1 MEEGCY
7 FWEFDILKSECRN
20 SHVRIGCSL
29 LYADLEAPIGFDHF
43 SYGYKD
49 IDGDIIHNKIKKKYG
64 RSYSEGDTIGVFIN
78 LPKFSPS
85 NINPSSQIEAKCI
98 FNINYININK

>member
-7 FWEFDILKSECRN
+7 FWEFDILKSECEN

-64 RSYSEGDTIGVFIN
+64 RSYGEGDTIGVFIN

-85 NINPSSQIEAKCI
+85 NINPSTQIEAKCI
-98 FNINYININK
+98 FNIFIYK